1 MIKPEQI
8 PDKVV
13 KAAQKAWEQDAE
25 SFRPNAKSIAA
36 ALNAWPGMHHYEP
49 NAEPYYGKHLILPLM
64 ERRDD
69 Q

>member
-36 ALNAWPGMHHYEP
+36 AINAWPMSHIHEYSH
-49 NAEPYYGKHLILPLM
+49 GKISGVDIVLPLKQ
-64 ERRDD
+64 EDSND
-69 Q
+69 